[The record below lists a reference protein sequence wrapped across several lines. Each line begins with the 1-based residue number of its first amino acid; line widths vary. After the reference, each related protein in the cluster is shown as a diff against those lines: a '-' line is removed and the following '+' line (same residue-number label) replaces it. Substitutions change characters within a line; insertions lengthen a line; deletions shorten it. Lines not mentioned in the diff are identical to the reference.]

1 MKRAVRPGV
10 AGEAEEERVGLEAA
24 TGGGLAMPP
33 DADPETEKLF
43 RAFVRDGRIVAM
55 PAKYSRRRVLLD
67 YVARLFEPGVRYPE
81 KDVNDTLSL
90 VYDDFAELRR
100 FLVDEGFM
108 TREYAVYWRSGGT
121 VDI

>member
-1 MKRAVRPGV
+1 
-10 AGEAEEERVGLEAA
+10 
-24 TGGGLAMPP
+24 MPP

-55 PAKYSRRRVLLD
+55 PAKYSRRHALLD
-67 YVARLFEPGVRYPE
+67 HVARLFEPGVRYPE
-81 KDVNDTLSL
+81 KTVNDMLSP

-108 TREYAVYWRSGGT
+108 TREYSVYWRSGGT
-121 VDI
+121 VEI